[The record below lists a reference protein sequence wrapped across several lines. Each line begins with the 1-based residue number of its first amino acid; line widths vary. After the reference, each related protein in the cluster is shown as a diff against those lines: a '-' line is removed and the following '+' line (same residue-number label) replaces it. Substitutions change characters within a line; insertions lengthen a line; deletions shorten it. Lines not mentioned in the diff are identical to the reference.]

1 MVSNTLP
8 LKRLLLRFCDS
19 GWGLIMMWCSTVWND
34 DNMTYC
40 IVLFI
45 GKWASMIYGVTI
57 VIITIC
63 DELVG
68 GCWET
73 LVFTCKNVRKFSEV
87 VRVYVLWMEGFYS
100 GHREGEGGGCGTF
113 CHPTLSIHMVTVS
126 WFHSDCGGAIVW
138 GCVRMRGWIIP
149 SVEGHLQ
156 SLDVTMRHTMDPHE
170 HGLCD

>member
-1 MVSNTLP
+1 MNY
-8 LKRLLLRFCDS
+8 
-19 GWGLIMMWCSTVWND
+19 GEEGGGLIMMNVVQYEMMISWCIASCYSSGYGLPWLV
-34 DNMTYC
+34 
-40 IVLFI
+40 VLQLLL
-45 GKWASMIYGVTI
+45 
-57 VIITIC
+57 TIC
-63 DELVG
+63 DEPVG
-68 GCWET
+68 WCWEM
-73 LVFTCKNVRKFSEV
+73 LVFTCKNVRRFSTV